1 MTKKILFRLD
11 VLGIHFGIAKYIQE
25 DFNHKISAIIDVN
38 NGKTFYQKQKIVN
51 FENIWFFG
59 DSLKNI
65 KKQPDL
71 VYLKYIESKYKINLW
86 KLAYGDQLFFQYND
100 YYQFTDNEILC
111 ILENACKFYENVL
124 NELNPDYL
132 FIRLTDNS
140 VDHLLSL
147 MCHAKRIPVF
157 TFSFSRLGNRYSL
170 LNKYDQF
177 DAVDDISY
185 TAPKDR
191 TLQELRE
198 YVTNYSLDQQKLRN
212 VFRTSKLN
220 WLMGGFKYLKITS
233 SPNYTKYYK
242 YHGRTLLKA
251 FYNELRFYL
260 KRKFRKSFIDKHLDR
275 KIDTTSPFVYFPL
288 HQEPERTLLISAPFF
303 ANQLELII
311 NIARSL
317 PPNFLLYVKEHPF
330 QKVKGWREISKYKQ
344 IMDLPNVKLI
354 HPSVSNMDL
363 IAKSELV
370 LTVTGSSALESA
382 LNNKPSVIF
391 SDTIF
396 SELSCVYRVLDIT
409 NLSSIISN
417 ALKTKI
423 VVSEINNFI
432 FKLEENSFDF
442 HEKVD
447 LEAQLNNQFHYGGFL
462 LDTEYSEEDVDRFLK
477 ENEAVFKK
485 LSFEHNKK
493 IMKLESFSN
502 SI

>member
-1 MTKKILFRLD
+1 
-11 VLGIHFGIAKYIQE
+11 
-25 DFNHKISAIIDVN
+25 
-38 NGKTFYQKQKIVN
+38 
-51 FENIWFFG
+51 
-59 DSLKNI
+59 
-65 KKQPDL
+65 
-71 VYLKYIESKYKINLW
+71 
-86 KLAYGDQLFFQYND
+86 
-100 YYQFTDNEILC
+100 
-111 ILENACKFYENVL
+111 
-124 NELNPDYL
+124 
-132 FIRLTDNS
+132 
-140 VDHLLSL
+140 
-147 MCHAKRIPVF
+147 
-157 TFSFSRLGNRYSL
+157 
-170 LNKYDQF
+170 
-177 DAVDDISY
+177 
-185 TAPKDR
+185 
-191 TLQELRE
+191 LRE

-233 SPNYTKYYK
+233 SPNYTKYYQ

-251 FYNELRFYL
+251 FYNELGFYL

-288 HQEPERTLLISAPFF
+288 QAEPERTLLISAPFY
-303 ANQLELII
+303 ANQLELIT

-370 LTVTGSSALESA
+370 LTITGNSALESA

-442 HEKVD
+442 HERTD

-477 ENEAVFKK
+477 ENESVFKK

-493 IMKLESFSN
+493 IVKLESFSN